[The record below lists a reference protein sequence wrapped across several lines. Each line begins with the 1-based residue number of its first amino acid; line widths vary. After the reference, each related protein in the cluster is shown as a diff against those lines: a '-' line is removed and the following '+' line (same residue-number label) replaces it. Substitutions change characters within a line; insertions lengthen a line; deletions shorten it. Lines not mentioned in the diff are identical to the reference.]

1 MVVTLQHITHCYGN
15 QTVLNDLS
23 ITFPEKKI
31 IAIVGR
37 SGSGKSTLIQLI
49 NGLVIPTQGNVVLNG
64 KALNYSHIFESRLL
78 MGYVVQATGLFPHLT
93 VSQNICIA
101 GRIKPTLLMAE
112 PRVDELMEKVNLPL
126 AFKDKYPHELSG
138 GEQQRVG
145 ICRALFLNPPILLMD
160 EPFGALDPITRYEI
174 QEEMLRLQRQE
185 PRTIFFVTHDLREA
199 AKLADHMLVLEKGV
213 IQQYD
218 KKEEIIQQPVN
229 DFVKQFIQ
237 ASFI

>member
-1 MVVTLQHITHCYGN
+1 MVVTLQHITHYYGN

-64 KALNYSHIFESRLL
+64 KVLNYNHIFESRLL